1 MEKLKEEANAAA
13 ERYKAV
19 KASGAK
25 EESKG
30 AYQAYQ
36 ARVDDY
42 RRARK
47 EYESSF
53 GTGDV
58 EMGEVPEAGGVSMVS
73 KPSTVAGTKSVG
85 PASPLVSRVDVAKP
99 VDISLEKG
107 KTSVKTVEGSK
118 QKPISAV
125 SKDPSKLIEE
135 AKSRGQCD
143 FCRKNAI
150 PCVRTKHASCDAC
163 TSKKKSCTWN
173 GEPLRA
179 KVPRNVEKKVTS
191 SQFVEDRGPSKV
203 KSEPK
208 EGPVRAAASSS
219 KALRLTEKAIARH
232 SDQWG
237 GLAVPGLGSV
247 YDYQALKEKK
257 TFSTDM
263 VAAAKIYK
271 AGLQV
276 VIDSGMK
283 EIREL
288 DNLIKL
294 DRLRTAGGKPEK
306 ESELEDI
313 EESDD
318 PSSSWEDASG
328 EEVEDVSDVEYVG
341 KGKGKAR
348 Q

>member
-179 KVPRNVEKKVTS
+179 KVPRNIEKKIKS
-191 SQFVEDRGPSKV
+191 SKFVEEVGPSKV

-208 EGPVRAAASSS
+208 ERPVRAAASSS

-294 DRLRTAGGKPEK
+294 DRLRTAGGKPGK
-306 ESELEDI
+306 ESEPEDI

-318 PSSSWEDASG
+318 PSSSGEDASG